1 MNVYTFTPEWGK
13 CIKVEVISLEFYIS
27 GARAYFNS
35 IFLWYT
41 QKGTNYILQ
50 KSSKDLVQ

>member
-1 MNVYTFTPEWGK
+1 MNVYTFTPG
-13 CIKVEVISLEFYIS
+13 IKVEVISLEFYIS

-35 IFLWYT
+35 IFSWYT

-50 KSSKDLVQ
+50 EFKGFGTIEFVQ